1 MLAGCEEPRHG
12 GEQRL
17 LLPPPTSPCL
27 LLVTD
32 AGEVKIVANY
42 LKRGLKRKVLSGINI
57 RHENLFPCQF
67 SMAFGAI
74 SIKKMGLGNVRNI
87 MQEKGKT
94 QNLGGRLNVDQDK
107 KMETKTIQISN
118 NLQQFAI
125 K

>member
-1 MLAGCEEPRHG
+1 MRRRRPAAAPSPPHLA
-12 GEQRL
+12 L
-17 LLPPPTSPCL
+17 LLG
-27 LLVTD
+27 TD

-87 MQEKGKT
+87 MEEKCKT
-94 QNLGGRLNVDQDK
+94 QNIGGLNVDQDK

>member
-1 MLAGCEEPRHG
+1 
-12 GEQRL
+12 
-17 LLPPPTSPCL
+17 
-27 LLVTD
+27 
-32 AGEVKIVANY
+32 
-42 LKRGLKRKVLSGINI
+42 
-57 RHENLFPCQF
+57 
-67 SMAFGAI
+67 MAFGAI

-107 KMETKTIQISN
+107 KMETKTIRISN